1 MGADRW
7 TGTDGQ
13 MEIDGWGRGGGWMG
27 WDRWVGLDGWIDGW
41 EVNGWK
47 IAGGLEWM
55 DGNGQMG
62 MDG

>member
-1 MGADRW
+1 
-7 TGTDGQ
+7 
-13 MEIDGWGRGGGWMG
+13 MG